1 MICTGTNTEA
11 NIKKVLE
18 FASKVISKYV
28 ISINPPET
36 AATRKAAEDKKAAEL
51 AAKSQRN

>member
-11 NIKKVLE
+11 NIRKVLE

-28 ISINPPET
+28 ISLNNPEDEK
-36 AATRKAAEDKKAAEL
+36 RMKAEADKKKKAQAA
-51 AAKSQRN
+51 N